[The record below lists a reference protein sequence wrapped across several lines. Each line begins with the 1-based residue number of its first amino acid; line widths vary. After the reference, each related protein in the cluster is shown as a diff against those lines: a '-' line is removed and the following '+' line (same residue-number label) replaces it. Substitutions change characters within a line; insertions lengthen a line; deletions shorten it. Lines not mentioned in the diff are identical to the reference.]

1 MYKKGLEENKLDWD
15 KYYGQEEKSL
25 LNRLIKYKE
34 NYLLWVVRFDIDFSN
49 NLSERSFRFSKTKM
63 KVSGQFQKISNAIY
77 YSKICSYIETCK
89 RNQIDIHHALKK
101 LLDGTPLLL
110 EDIIKE
116 PNC

>member
-1 MYKKGLEENKLDWD
+1 MHKKGLEENKIDHD

-49 NLSERSFRFSKTKM
+49 NLSERSLRFSKTKM
-63 KVSGQFQKISNAIY
+63 KISGQFQNITNEIY
-77 YSKICSYIETCK
+77 YSKICSYIETFK

-101 LLDGTPLLL
+101 LLDGNPLLL
-110 EDIIKE
+110 EDIVKE
-116 PNC
+116 PIC